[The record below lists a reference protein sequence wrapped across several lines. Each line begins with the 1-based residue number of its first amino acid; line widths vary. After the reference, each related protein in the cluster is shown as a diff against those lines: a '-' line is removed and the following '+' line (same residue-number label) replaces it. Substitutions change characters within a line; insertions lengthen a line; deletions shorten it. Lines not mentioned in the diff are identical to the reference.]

1 MTDILKIKECSGFTK
16 EEAFKDLKFNPDCPL
31 IKGSNAT
38 QAWIKYGQPFPGTM
52 EFKRF
57 ASQQLTEKTKLQPGY
72 GLHIVLET
80 PTVDTRKRPYTII
93 NNKTETT
100 REWSFVYFIREDE
113 LELSTLPTKDIDEY
127 GDEIEGAEEIDVSI
141 VKMGRIVDQ
150 CDSKAKAIQRM
161 KDLTSKNH
169 KDYSALAVK
178 VPDVNPIAA
187 YSVYTPG
194 ANTKEGK
201 FIAFGI
207 DAEV

>member
-1 MTDILKIKECSGFTK
+1 MDILKIKECTGFSK
-16 EEAFKDLKFNPDCPL
+16 EEAFKNLKFNPDYPL

-38 QAWIKYGQPFPGTM
+38 QAWIKYGKPFPGTND
-52 EFKRF
+52 FKKF
-57 ASQQLTEKTKLQPGY
+57 ASQQLAEKTRLQPGY
-72 GLHIVLET
+72 GLHIVLEN
-80 PTVDTRKRPYTII
+80 PIGDTRKRPYTII

-113 LELSTLPTKDIDEY
+113 LELTTLPTKTIDEY
-127 GDEIEGAEEIDVSI
+127 GEEIDGTEEIDVSV

-150 CDSKAKAIQRM
+150 CDSKAEAIQRM
-161 KDLTSKNH
+161 KELTCKNH

-178 VPDVNPIAA
+178 VPNVNPIAA
-187 YSVYTPG
+187 YSIYTPG

-201 FIAFGI
+201 FVAFGI

>member
-16 EEAFKDLKFNPDCPL
+16 EEAFKNLKFNPDCS
-31 IKGSNAT
+31 IVKGCNST
-38 QAWIKYGQPFPGTM
+38 QAWIKSGKPFPGTT

-57 ASQQLTEKTKLQPGY
+57 ASQQLMEKTKLQPGY
-72 GLHIVLET
+72 GLYIVLEN
-80 PTVDTRKRPYTII
+80 PIADIRKRPYTII

-113 LELSTLPTKDIDEY
+113 LELSSFPTKTIDEY
-127 GDEIEGAEEIDVSI
+127 GDEIEGADEIDVSI

-150 CDSKAKAIQRM
+150 CDSKAEAIQRM
-161 KDLTSKNH
+161 KELTSKNH

-178 VPDVNPIAA
+178 VPDINPIAA